1 MAKAIRTEHAGG
13 KNHGGYWGTRA
24 EAKARSNRIR
34 RVVDQSAGRQ
44 TREIDPEPIRTR
56 P

>member
-1 MAKAIRTEHAGG
+1 MARAIRTEHAGG

-24 EAKARSNRIR
+24 EAKARSKRIR
-34 RVVDQSAGRQ
+34 RMTDHVAAEQD
-44 TREIDPEPIRTR
+44 REIVPEPIRTR